1 VGCAI
6 AQAVVAGFPL
16 RRPEFEIG
24 SDHAGFLVDEM
35 ALGQVFPANFIPPV
49 APQ

>member
-1 VGCAI
+1 MGRAI

-24 SDHAGFLVDEM
+24 SGHAGFLVDGM
-35 ALGQVFPANFIPPV
+35 ALGQVFLATFIPPV